1 MTPELIGILSVGGA
15 LLVGLGSLQLTLY
28 RGLRADL
35 AASRAETQ
43 ADLAAVQTEVRA
55 DLKASR
61 AENRAGL
68 AAVQIEIRADLKASR
83 AENRADLAAMQTEV
97 RADLKAAR
105 AENRADL
112 AAVQTEVRADLKA
125 LDARVGSLEQQV
137 ARLTGAVEVLAG
149 LGNGR
154 QPPRPREPEHAG

>member
-61 AENRAGL
+61 AENRA
-68 AAVQIEIRADLKASR
+68 
-83 AENRADLAAMQTEV
+83 
-97 RADLKAAR
+97 
-105 AENRADL
+105 DL

>member
-1 MTPELIGILSVGGA
+1 MAGDSLHVTPELIGILSVGGA

-35 AASRAETQ
+35 AAVQIEIRADLKESRAETQ

-61 AENRAGL
+61 AENRAG
-68 AAVQIEIRADLKASR
+68 
-83 AENRADLAAMQTEV
+83 
-97 RADLKAAR
+97 
-105 AENRADL
+105 L

>member
-1 MTPELIGILSVGGA
+1 VAEDSLHVTPELIGILSVGGA

-55 DLKASR
+55 DLKESR

-68 AAVQIEIRADLKASR
+68 AAVQIEIRADLKAS
-83 AENRADLAAMQTEV
+83 
-97 RADLKAAR
+97 R

>member
-35 AASRAETQ
+35 AAARAETR

-55 DLKASR
+55 DLA
-61 AENRAGL
+61 
-68 AAVQIEIRADLKASR
+68 
-83 AENRADLAAMQTEV
+83 
-97 RADLKAAR
+97 AAR
-105 AENRADL
+105 AETRADL
-112 AAVQTEVRADLKA
+112 AAVQTEVRADLAAARAETRADLVAVQAEVRADLKA

>member
-1 MTPELIGILSVGGA
+1 MAEDSLHVTPELIGILSVGGA

-55 DLKASR
+55 DLKESR

-68 AAVQIEIRADLKASR
+68 AAVQIEIRADLKAS
-83 AENRADLAAMQTEV
+83 
-97 RADLKAAR
+97 R